1 MTMLLV
7 KSHVKG
13 YVKKDGTV
21 VKDHET
27 KIVKKI
33 VAPQFGIGKVSVP
46 QHSHQFG
53 LFSGSF
59 GFLGGSKAPEV
70 PKAYHPSQNDEGKAV
85 GILRPHEDSDL
96 ASWKAGG
103 TVTVTPGG
111 KTPASLNG
119 VKIAPWDS
127 APSSDDEWADVEGQ
141 AELPDEPDLLVPF
154 GKKAAT
160 GVIILEPD
168 GRAWVVCPTNGF
180 GGYKNTF
187 PKGKLEESLPLQA
200 NAIKECFEE
209 SGLQV
214 EIDSYLGDLER
225 TTSMTRYYIAR
236 RVGGTPA
243 AMGWESQAVQLVPV
257 RSLVDHMDAKLDK
270 LVAGWIDS
278 LAPDAT

>member
-27 KIVKKI
+27 RVSKKV
-33 VAPQFGIGKVSVP
+33 VAPQFGKP
-46 QHSHQFG
+46 AAHQFG
-53 LFSGSF
+53 LFGGSF
-59 GFLGGSKAPEV
+59 GFLGGALKKPTE
-70 PKAYHPSQNDEGKAV
+70 PKAYHPGKDDEGKSV
-85 GILRPHEDSDL
+85 GILHPHADSDR

-111 KTPASLNG
+111 RTPASLNG
-119 VKIAPWDS
+119 VKLAPWGN
-127 APSSDDEWADVEGQ
+127 APKSDDEWADVDGQ
-141 AELPDEPDLLVPF
+141 ADLPDEPDLLVPF

-160 GVIILEPD
+160 GIIILEPD

-187 PKGKLEESLPLQA
+187 PKGKLEDSLPLQA